1 MTQRSLTSSANT
13 ASGVTQHR
21 QKRPVR
27 VLLAEAGAPVL
38 VFLLVIG
45 AWHAIVTVG
54 RISPVVMPGP
64 MRVLEAMLKIRSD
77 LLAALFRTLLAAL
90 SGLSFSILGGTIT
103 AFVFSQAAFIRRALY
118 PYAVLLQTVPIIA
131 IAPIVIVFLGRGFA
145 GIVLISC
152 LISLFPIITSTT
164 TGLLQI
170 DPGQQDLFR
179 LYRATRWQILMK
191 LRVPTALPYLIS
203 GIRISSGTAIVGAIV
218 GEFFVGSSIPGL
230 GVLIQRKF
238 ASLNLPE
245 LYAVVAVSTL
255 LGAAMFGVITLLGE
269 AILKKWYGMSLSG
282 RR

>member
-1 MTQRSLTSSANT
+1 MMQRSSTSTTETGGTS
-13 ASGVTQHR
+13 QR
-21 QKRPVR
+21 QKRGIR
-27 VLLAEAGAPVL
+27 TLLAEVAAPVI

-45 AWHAIVTVG
+45 AWHLIVTVG

-64 MRVLEAMLKIRSD
+64 KLVVEAMIKIRSD

-90 SGLSFSILGGTIT
+90 SGLSLSILGGTIT

-131 IAPIVIVFLGRGFA
+131 IAPIVIVLLGRGFA

-170 DPGQQDLFR
+170 DIGHQDLFR
-179 LYRATRWQILMK
+179 LYRASRWQTLMK

-218 GEFFVGSSIPGL
+218 GEFFVGSSTPGL

-238 ASLNLPE
+238 AALNLPE
-245 LYAVVAVSTL
+245 LYAVVAVSTV
-255 LGAAMFGVITLLGE
+255 LGAAMFGFITLLGE

>member
-1 MTQRSLTSSANT
+1 MSLHHHSKHAASSLD
-13 ASGVTQHR
+13 SGR
-21 QKRPVR
+21 NRKIGR
-27 VLLAEAGAPVL
+27 LLAEILAPL
-38 VFLLVIG
+38 SVFLLVIG
-45 AWHAIVTVG
+45 AWHLIVTFG

-64 MRVLEAMLKIRSD
+64 RLVLEAMVKTRSD
-77 LLAALFRTLLAAL
+77 LLAALGRTLLAASCGLAL
-90 SGLSFSILGGTIT
+90 SIVAGTLT
-103 AFVFSQAAFIRRALY
+103 AFVFSQAALIRRALY

-131 IAPIVIVFLGRGFA
+131 IAPIVIVLLGRGFP

-179 LYRATRWQILMK
+179 LYRATRWQILLK

-238 ASLNLPE
+238 AALNLPE

-255 LGAAMFGVITLLGE
+255 LGAAMFGIITLLGE

>member
-1 MTQRSLTSSANT
+1 MTRRSPSPSDRGGM
-13 ASGVTQHR
+13 SPDR
-21 QKRPVR
+21 KRSIPL
-27 VLLAEAGAPVL
+27 LLAEIAAPLV

-45 AWHAIVTVG
+45 AWSLIVTAG

-64 MRVLEAMLKIRSD
+64 KLVLEAMVRIRYD
-77 LLAALFRTLLAAL
+77 LSVALARTLLAAL
-90 SGLSFSILGGTIT
+90 SGLALSIVGGTII
-103 AFVFSQAAFIRRALY
+103 AFVFSQAALIRRAFY

-131 IAPIVIVFLGRGFA
+131 IAPIVIVLLGRGFA

-170 DPGQQDLFR
+170 DAGHQDLFR

-238 ASLNLPE
+238 AALNLPE

-255 LGAAMFGVITLLGE
+255 LGAVMFGLITLLGE